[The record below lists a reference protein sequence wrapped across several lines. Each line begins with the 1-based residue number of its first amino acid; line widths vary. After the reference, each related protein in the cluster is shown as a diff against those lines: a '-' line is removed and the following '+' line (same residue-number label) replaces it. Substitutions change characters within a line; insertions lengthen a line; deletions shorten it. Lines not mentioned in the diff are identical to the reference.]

1 LASSY
6 DISGGSTKIDLNGVE
21 GTYIAVQVSASG
33 LDANVTVKLQ
43 QSSEANTVSDTAYKF
58 LDLANTSAT
67 LTSATDSELL
77 ESFDFTLDSAYLDID
92 VGSATTGTL
101 DIFVSSKKKDESSS
115 TSIPS
120 PLDVNVTNSP
130 LDTSV
135 TNTVDTNVTN
145 SELDVN
151 VTNTSLPVDVEI
163 GDVTI
168 NPNTE
173 LIILLRNILKENK
186 ETNRL
191 IRKILN

>member
-6 DISGGSTKIDLNGVE
+6 DISTGTGRLNLASDESTYL
-21 GTYIAVQVSASG
+21 AVQLVADAT
-33 LDANVTVKLQ
+33 LDADVTVKLQ
-43 QSSEANTVSDTAYKF
+43 QSSDDANYEDLTGASGTLVSGG
-58 LDLANTSAT
+58 
-67 LTSATDSELL
+67 DSILVETYDYVLN
-77 ESFDFTLDSAYLDID
+77 DCYLYVD
-92 VGSATTGTL
+92 VGSATTGTI
-101 DIFVSSKKKDESSS
+101 DIFVSSKKKEDSSS

-130 LDTSV
+130 LDTEV

-186 ETNRL
+186 KTN
-191 IRKILN
+191 KILNKIYQ